1 LKKVFPITHFRNF
14 CGMILFLNNLIRK
27 TRDKKFFFK
36 KLALLVFVSFLLP
49 ACERE
54 YDPFRYLTPSEAH
67 PKGTRVYKEISP
79 VVLQLPQDVIDALGG
94 VNTKGEP
101 LKETHIYFKS
111 MAIVAY
117 REDFSVRDYI
127 DRIARAF
134 AGLTK
139 VEDFGR
145 EADNWSIQLQK
156 RGTSKFV
163 VMSCTPK
170 QVGDYVVSGDMKI
183 LLGGCDFFMIND
195 LIVSEPEKRY
205 KLYETNSE
213 PTP

>member
-1 LKKVFPITHFRNF
+1 MNFFESFVSRTIKYKESFLKKLILLGFV
-14 CGMILFLNNLIRK
+14 LFL
-27 TRDKKFFFK
+27 F
-36 KLALLVFVSFLLP
+36 S
-49 ACERE
+49 ACERG

-67 PKGTRVYKEISP
+67 PKGSRVYKEITP

-101 LKETHIYFKS
+101 LKETHIYFRS

-117 REDFSVRDYI
+117 REDFSVKDYI
-127 DRIARAF
+127 NRIARAF
-134 AGLTK
+134 TGLTK
-139 VEDFGR
+139 VKDFGK
-145 EADNWSIQLQK
+145 EADNWSIQLQQ
-156 RGTSKFV
+156 RGASRFV

-170 QVGDYVVSGDMKI
+170 QVGDYVVSGDMRI
-183 LLGGCDFFMIND
+183 LLGGCDFIMIND